1 LLREAFISHSLKW
14 GIGDEPNP
22 WKNRNLKVRSLS
34 PDSILLCRKRKALR
48 QRPRAFAKC

>member
-22 WKNRNLKVRSLS
+22 WKNRNLKVRSLR
-34 PDSILLCRKRKALR
+34 PDDSAVAERE
-48 QRPRAFAKC
+48 RP